1 MGDDLFARIVSQR
14 GSWDE
19 LLTRIPLLGDEME
32 DYLNMS
38 ARRDAD
44 RIIRD
49 HIAGLLKEQIGRLAQ
64 VENAILDRGGLSYM
78 SKTRSAKTKLQTLT
92 DRIGTAAPGYAISGA
107 LRIGQDELAEVF
119 AFDQAMLRYVDQIR
133 EAIDSL
139 QGAAETGEG
148 IDGAISA
155 LEAVVLEADRAF
167 SLRRE
172 LLSGLAKSE

>member
-14 GSWDE
+14 GSWDD

-49 HIAGLLKEQIGRLAQ
+49 HIAGLLKEQIARLAQ
-64 VENAILDRGGLSYM
+64 IENTILDKGGLSYM

-107 LRIGQDELAEVF
+107 LRVGQEELAEVF
-119 AFDQAMLRYVDQIR
+119 AFDHAMLRYVDQIQATVDSLQSAAEASEGID
-133 EAIDSL
+133 EAID
-139 QGAAETGEG
+139 
-148 IDGAISA
+148 A
-155 LEAVVLEADRAF
+155 LEAVVQEADQAF

-172 LLSGLAKSE
+172 LLSGLAKSD